1 MRDLQR
7 CRKMGR
13 LTSVL
18 LLAVF
23 LGWGLWATVRAED
36 PPVEGDAAAADSAR
50 RVADERGVPAR
61 PEALLAVREG
71 SPAGELV
78 AELEG
83 EAERLAV
90 TLQELGERKLLASD
104 IGAMNAAYKQA
115 LRLQQAGQL
124 LSVARE
130 VAGADLQARGSH
142 AVEQL
147 KKWSTTIKGQ
157 PDFSRIQGRLTKEFI
172 SETKAREKKLN
183 RVRSLLKQAKSEE
196 AQVALRELFDDLAA
210 GALWVDP
217 SIYEAAERMF
227 EKDQR
232 DVDEAV
238 KGELREKAEA
248 SLNELPERKTP
259 DVRGLSQEIQ
269 QALTALETQE
279 TVEFRGEKRTGPELL
294 REISRSLAS
303 LQAQIVRHDI
313 ARLYAAGTRE
323 AQAAQLFEV
332 TRAEFPKW
340 VTKAV
345 RADAARLGGNLAK
358 ARTRYAEYL
367 AVLAPEVALSESN
380 ALLDELNAAVGAF
393 KAIPEL
399 DRELLAYEQA
409 TDPLLDW
416 RERTA
421 EAQAKAARNEL
432 MPLEVVFRE
441 ASSQARLPGVGGEEQ
456 PEPLKWGAKPGL
468 VQDPVPLVRVS
479 LNAALADRGVL
490 LKHALPVAGSAGVSQ
505 TPLAK
510 GLYAELPVTPV
521 PAPLIARLERDLLVG
536 PKRPP
541 LSLRAATALWGL
553 RNGVVLEVGGRTN
566 AVELEAPGPRWLN
579 VAADDLAFV
588 NAGPLVTSQVVDF
601 ERQVLARV
609 RVQPSW
615 YRYRYQF
622 RAGP

>member
-1 MRDLQR
+1 
-7 CRKMGR
+7 
-13 LTSVL
+13 
-18 LLAVF
+18 
-23 LGWGLWATVRAED
+23 
-36 PPVEGDAAAADSAR
+36 
-50 RVADERGVPAR
+50 
-61 PEALLAVREG
+61 
-71 SPAGELV
+71 
-78 AELEG
+78 
-83 EAERLAV
+83 
-90 TLQELGERKLLASD
+90 
-104 IGAMNAAYKQA
+104 
-115 LRLQQAGQL
+115 
-124 LSVARE
+124 
-130 VAGADLQARGSH
+130 
-142 AVEQL
+142 
-147 KKWSTTIKGQ
+147 
-157 PDFSRIQGRLTKEFI
+157 
-172 SETKAREKKLN
+172 
-183 RVRSLLKQAKSEE
+183 
-196 AQVALRELFDDLAA
+196 
-210 GALWVDP
+210 
-217 SIYEAAERMF
+217 
-227 EKDQR
+227 
-232 DVDEAV
+232 
-238 KGELREKAEA
+238 
-248 SLNELPERKTP
+248 
-259 DVRGLSQEIQ
+259 
-269 QALTALETQE
+269 
-279 TVEFRGEKRTGPELL
+279 
-294 REISRSLAS
+294 
-303 LQAQIVRHDI
+303 
-313 ARLYAAGTRE
+313 
-323 AQAAQLFEV
+323 
-332 TRAEFPKW
+332 

-432 MPLEVVFRE
+432 MPLEAVFRE

-468 VQDPVPLVRVS
+468 VQDPVPLVRVA